1 MFSKYFLDDAQ
12 LPRLR
17 LDAIYSLMSRLRGSR
32 KVMEDASSYLST
44 KNLSKFFG
52 EFLALDNV
60 SIDIN
65 AGEFVCFLGPSGC
78 GKTTLLRCIAGLE
91 VQSSGTII
99 QNSEIISGLPTSQ
112 RDFGIVF
119 QSYALFPNLSCFQNI
134 SYGLEN
140 LGWDKKD
147 VTKRVEELLS
157 LVGLSDHTG
166 KYPSQLS
173 GGEQQRIALARAI
186 ATSPNL
192 LLLDEPLSALDAKV
206 RVHLRQELK
215 NFHRRLGLTTVMVT
229 HDQEEALAIADRI
242 FVMDSGKIMQFG
254 TPEDI
259 YANSRNPFVANFI
272 GMTNFIEGK
281 VLNKN
286 VIEIDNKQ
294 LDFIGHGFSKGTK
307 VLVAARPECI
317 QLSEKSGK
325 NIFDGTVV
333 DVEFLGSFLRIYLQ
347 TSIMPNQRLIVDK
360 PMIGDF
366 DKSTS
371 IGDVLGF
378 TMSPTYLNVYECDK

>member
-1 MFSKYFLDDAQ
+1 
-12 LPRLR
+12 
-17 LDAIYSLMSRLRGSR
+17 
-32 KVMEDASSYLST
+32 MEKAVSYLSI
-44 KNLSKFFG
+44 KNLSKSFG
-52 EFLALDNV
+52 KFLALDDV
-60 SIDIN
+60 SIDIS

-91 VQSSGTII
+91 VQSFGTII
-99 QNSEIISGLPTSQ
+99 QNSKIISGLPTSQ

-147 VTKRVEELLS
+147 ITKRVEELLS
-157 LVGLSDHTG
+157 LVGLSDHSA

-186 ATSPNL
+186 AASPNL

-215 NFHRRLGLTTVMVT
+215 SFHRRLGLTTIMVT
-229 HDQEEALAIADRI
+229 HDQEEALSIADRI
-242 FVMDSGKIMQFG
+242 FVMDRGKIMQFG

-259 YANSRNPFVANFI
+259 YANSSNPFVANFI

-281 VLNKN
+281 VLDKK
-286 VIEIDNKQ
+286 VIKIDDKQ
-294 LDFIGHGFSKGTK
+294 IDFVGHGFVKGTK

-317 QLSEKSGK
+317 QLSGK
-325 NIFDGTVV
+325 NTKNTFDGKVA
-333 DVEFLGSFLRIYLQ
+333 DVEFLGSFLRIYLE

-360 PMIGDF
+360 PMVGDF
-366 DKSTS
+366 DKSIS
-371 IGDVLGF
+371 VGDVVGF
-378 TMSPTYLNVYECDK
+378 TMLPTHLNVYECDK

>member
-1 MFSKYFLDDAQ
+1 
-12 LPRLR
+12 
-17 LDAIYSLMSRLRGSR
+17 
-32 KVMEDASSYLST
+32 MENVDSYLSIR
-44 KNLSKFFG
+44 NLSKSFNK
-52 EFLALDNV
+52 FLALDDV

-65 AGEFVCFLGPSGC
+65 PGEFVCFLGPSGC

-91 VQSSGTII
+91 VQSSGTIT
-99 QNSEIISGLPTSQ
+99 QGSKIISGLPTSQ

-157 LVGLSDHTG
+157 LVGLSDHSA

-173 GGEQQRIALARAI
+173 GGEQQRVALARAI

-215 NFHRRLGLTTVMVT
+215 NFHRRLGLTTIMVT
-229 HDQEEALAIADRI
+229 HDQEEALSIADRI
-242 FVMDSGKIMQFG
+242 FVMESGKIIQSG
-254 TPEDI
+254 TPKDI

-281 VLNKN
+281 VLNKD
-286 VIEIDNKQ
+286 VIKIDNKNI
-294 LDFIGHGFSKGTK
+294 DFVDHSFTKGTK
-307 VLVAARPECI
+307 VLVAARPESI
-317 QLSEKSGK
+317 QLAEKNSK
-325 NIFDGTVV
+325 NKFDGTVV
-333 DVEFLGSFLRIYLQ
+333 DVEFLGSFLRIYLE

-360 PMIGDF
+360 PMTGNF
-366 DKSTS
+366 DKS
-371 IGDVLGF
+371 IVVGDVVGF
-378 TMSPTYLNVYECDK
+378 TMSPTHLNVYECDN

>member
-1 MFSKYFLDDAQ
+1 
-12 LPRLR
+12 
-17 LDAIYSLMSRLRGSR
+17 
-32 KVMEDASSYLST
+32 MENANSYLST
-44 KNLSKFFG
+44 KKLSKFFG

-147 VTKRVEELLS
+147 ITKRVEELLS
-157 LVGLSDHTG
+157 LIGLSNHTG

-242 FVMDSGKIMQFG
+242 FVMDNGKIMQSG

-259 YANSRNPFVANFI
+259 YANSKNPFVANFI

-281 VLNKN
+281 ALNKN
-286 VIEIDNKQ
+286 VIEIGNQK
-294 LDFIGHGFSKGTK
+294 LDFIGHGYTKGTK

-317 QLSEKSGK
+317 QLSGENGK
-325 NIFDGTVV
+325 NIFNGTVV
-333 DVEFLGSFLRIYLQ
+333 DIEFLGSFLRIYLE